1 MYKLPLFVFLF
12 FASLAATAQQESV
25 YQKDLTALFQ
35 EIQLTPSYQEQ
46 ITGQKKQEYEDL
58 YQELKHERIGNSG
71 YDTLYQLSV
80 LLWPLKDNHLGFY
93 ETPHAQ
99 FTAAMLSDT
108 SLLRRYRATANFK
121 QYPVPVRNCDSLLT
135 ALETKPLH
143 SLEGI
148 YHQGGFKIGIFFQR
162 KEKRFIGI
170 LLGSNAIWQKGE
182 MVALLYE
189 ISPGRYRAVYANL
202 YTKDLSF
209 MKNER
214 YSPGRLYYFASKNKS
229 TPLIGHI
236 NPKKPLLE
244 LRNIDEQIQYMRL
257 GNFRTSDEALQ
268 VSERFYTR
276 IKDSLLAPNLIVDL
290 RNNSGGGFKSSGKYL
305 SLLRRYS
312 SKGKIFVLVNNHTV
326 SNAEQFMVKL
336 KAISGVQ
343 TFGETTLGMITYGS
357 NYGNTKTLPSGKYKF
372 YPTDMRDTGNFLQ
385 YEEVGVGPDVI
396 LDQQT
401 DWIDQLVIRIRQGK

>member
-170 LLGSNAIWQKGE
+170 LLGSNAI
-182 MVALLYE
+182 
-189 ISPGRYRAVYANL
+189 
-202 YTKDLSF
+202 
-209 MKNER
+209 
-214 YSPGRLYYFASKNKS
+214 
-229 TPLIGHI
+229 
-236 NPKKPLLE
+236 
-244 LRNIDEQIQYMRL
+244 
-257 GNFRTSDEALQ
+257 
-268 VSERFYTR
+268 
-276 IKDSLLAPNLIVDL
+276 
-290 RNNSGGGFKSSGKYL
+290 
-305 SLLRRYS
+305 
-312 SKGKIFVLVNNHTV
+312 
-326 SNAEQFMVKL
+326 
-336 KAISGVQ
+336 
-343 TFGETTLGMITYGS
+343 
-357 NYGNTKTLPSGKYKF
+357 
-372 YPTDMRDTGNFLQ
+372 
-385 YEEVGVGPDVI
+385 
-396 LDQQT
+396 
-401 DWIDQLVIRIRQGK
+401 